1 MGTDALPPS
10 TQALS
15 FQILGQTVRV
25 ECAHAVLRH
34 YLTVNFG
41 AMKALP
47 GDVGPKLEYRVET
60 RPTGSLALFRD
71 GLEVAAD
78 EGPDEMLFLLEQ
90 DATVELQKR
99 RSDLYFL
106 HSAAIERHGKACLLA
121 AESGSGKSTTA
132 WGLLHHG
139 FGYLSDEL
147 SPIDLDSMRVF
158 PYAHALCLKRT
169 PPSPYSLPGQSL
181 RVGARIH
188 IPAAALPGPTISW
201 PCALGPV
208 FLIKHRPDLA
218 KPALR
223 QVSRAEASAY
233 LYVNALNALAHP
245 SHGLDAVVRIAE
257 CVPCFSVDTADLA
270 ATCAI
275 ISSTV
280 DKIGVP
286 QS

>member
-1 MGTDALPPS
+1 MGTDALTP
-10 TQALS
+10 TTRALS

-25 ECAHAVLRH
+25 ECAQAVLRH

-41 AMKALP
+41 AMKASS

-78 EGPDEMLFLLEQ
+78 EGPDEMLFLVEQ
-90 DATVELQKR
+90 DATIELQKR

-121 AESGSGKSTTA
+121 AESGSGKSTTT
-132 WGLLHHG
+132 WGMLHHG

-158 PYAHALCLKRT
+158 PYAHALCLKRA
-169 PPSPYSLPGQSL
+169 PPPEYALPAESLH
-181 RVGARIH
+181 VGKRIH
-188 IPAAALPGPTISW
+188 IPTDALPGPTISR
-201 PCALGPV
+201 PCALGAV
-208 FLIKHRPDLA
+208 FLVKHRPDLA
-218 KPALR
+218 EPALR

-257 CVPCFSVDTADLA
+257 CVPCFSVDTAELA
-270 ATCAI
+270 ATCEL
-275 ISSTV
+275 ISNTV
-280 DKIGVP
+280 DQVVATAR
-286 QS
+286 